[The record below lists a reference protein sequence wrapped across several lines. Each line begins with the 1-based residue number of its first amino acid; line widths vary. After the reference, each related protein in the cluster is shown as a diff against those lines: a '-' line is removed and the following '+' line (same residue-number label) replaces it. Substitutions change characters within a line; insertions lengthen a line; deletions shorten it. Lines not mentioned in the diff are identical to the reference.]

1 MAVAQ
6 MKGPTMKLAALLVI
20 CSACLGNCAAAEE
33 RAITRQ
39 VVVKAPV
46 DAVWNAWTT
55 TDGIKSFFAPDARVE
70 ARPDGPF
77 EIYMNPYAPA
87 GMKGADDMRFL
98 AVQERKMI
106 SYTWNAPP
114 SLPEARKQRT
124 VVIVRF
130 APAGE
135 NETQVSLTH
144 LGWGEGGEWDKAYQY
159 FERAWP
165 NVLANLQKRF
175 VDGPIDFTEW
185 LKRLKPPE
193 DAKK

>member
-1 MAVAQ
+1 MRIAAFAVWFA
-6 MKGPTMKLAALLVI
+6 LASLTTCV
-20 CSACLGNCAAAEE
+20 AAEE
-33 RAITRQ
+33 RAIVKQ

-46 DAVWNAWTT
+46 EAVWNAWTT
-55 TDGIKSFFAPDARVE
+55 TEGIKTFFAPDARVE

-87 GMKGADDMRFL
+87 GMKGADNMRVL
-98 AVQERKMI
+98 AVQDKKLI

-114 SLPEARKQRT
+114 SLPEARQQRT

-135 NETQVSLTH
+135 GETQVTMTH
-144 LGWGEGGEWDKAYQY
+144 VGWGEGGEWDKAYQY
-159 FERAWP
+159 FDRAWG

-175 VDGPIDFTEW
+175 VEGPIDWTEW
-185 LKRLKPPE
+185 LKRLKPADE
-193 DAKK
+193 AKK

>member
-1 MAVAQ
+1 
-6 MKGPTMKLAALLVI
+6 MKLAAIFVLYA
-20 CSACLGNCAAAEE
+20 ACFGNCAAAEE
-33 RAITRQ
+33 RAITKQ

-55 TDGIKSFFAPDARVE
+55 TQGVKSFFAPDARVE

-77 EIYMNPYAPA
+77 EIYMNPYAEP
-87 GMKGADDMRFL
+87 GMKGADNMRFL
-98 AVQERKMI
+98 AVQPQKMI

-114 SLPEARKQRT
+114 SLPEARQQRT

-135 NETQVSLTH
+135 GQTQVTLTH
-144 LGWGEGGEWDKAYQY
+144 LGWGDGGEWDKAYQY
-159 FERAWP
+159 FDRAWGS
-165 NVLANLQKRF
+165 VLGNLQKRF

-185 LKRLKPPE
+185 LKRLKQAE